1 MHSLSSE
8 AASLWRSRHLLRVL
22 VRREV
27 VARYTGTAAGAV
39 WLYAQPL
46 ATLAAYFL
54 VFDVVLGMRLGP
66 EAPTSRVGAFLVV
79 GALPWMAWS
88 DAIQRSMGSLL
99 EAGALLQKNALP
111 PVLFP
116 VRAVLA
122 SQVVYAPLLVVLV
135 LAYAPWH
142 GGAAA
147 LVLLP
152 LVFLLMFVLMVLLG
166 YVLAVLALALR
177 DVVQLVG
184 FALSLG
190 IYVTP
195 ILFPLSMVP
204 PGVRWLLW
212 VNPVT
217 PVVLACQSLLLQ
229 GQVPP
234 WQVWPALLAW
244 VGVLLVVLAVLVR
257 RSRDQW
263 VDWL

>member
-1 MHSLSSE
+1 MHSLRSE
-8 AASLWRSRHLLRVL
+8 AASLWRSRQLLWVL

-27 VARYTGTAAGAV
+27 AARYTGTAAGAL

-46 ATLAAYFL
+46 ATLAAYFV
-54 VFDVVLGMRLGP
+54 VFDMVLGMRLGP
-66 EAPTSRVGAFLVV
+66 DAPISRVGAFLVV

-88 DAIQRSMGSLL
+88 DAIQRSMSSLL

-116 VRAVLA
+116 VRAVL
-122 SQVVYAPLLVVLV
+122 SSMVVYAPLLLLLVLV
-135 LAYAPWH
+135 YTPWH
-142 GGAAA
+142 GGSPA
-147 LVLLP
+147 LLALL
-152 LVFLLMFVLMVLLG
+152 LVFALMLVLMVLLG

-212 VNPVT
+212 ANPVT
-217 PVVLACQSLLLQ
+217 PVVLACQAVLLQ
-229 GQVPP
+229 GQMPP

-244 VGVLLVVLAVLVR
+244 VLVLVGALALLVR

>member
-1 MHSLSSE
+1 MHSLRSE
-8 AASLWRSRHLLRVL
+8 ATCLWRSRQLLWVL

-27 VARYTGTAAGAV
+27 AARHTGTAAGAL

-46 ATLAAYFL
+46 ATLAAYFV
-54 VFDVVLGMRLGP
+54 VFDMVLGMRLGP
-66 EAPTSRVGAFLVV
+66 DAPTARVGAFLVV

-111 PVLFP
+111 PILFP

-122 SQVVYAPLLVVLV
+122 SQVVYAPLLVLLVLV
-135 LAYAPWH
+135 YVPWH
-142 GGAAA
+142 GGAPA
-147 LVLLP
+147 LLLLP
-152 LVFLLMFVLMVLLG
+152 LVFALMFVVMVLLG

-204 PGVRWLLW
+204 TQVRWLLW
-212 VNPVT
+212 ANPVT

-229 GQVPP
+229 GQAPP

-244 VGVLLVVLAVLVR
+244 VLVLSGVLAVLVR

>member
-1 MHSLSSE
+1 MHSLRSE
-8 AASLWRSRHLLRVL
+8 ATCLWRSRQLLWVL

-27 VARYTGTAAGAV
+27 AARHTGTAAGV
-39 WLYAQPL
+39 LWLYAQPL
-46 ATLAAYFL
+46 ATLAAYFV
-54 VFDVVLGMRLGP
+54 VFDMVLGMRLGP
-66 EAPTSRVGAFLVV
+66 DAPTARVGAFLVV

-111 PVLFP
+111 PILFP

-122 SQVVYAPLLVVLV
+122 SQVVYAPLLVLLVLV
-135 LAYAPWH
+135 YVPWH
-142 GGAAA
+142 GGAPA
-147 LVLLP
+147 LLLLP
-152 LVFLLMFVLMVLLG
+152 LVFALMFVVMVLLG

-204 PGVRWLLW
+204 TQVRWLLW
-212 VNPVT
+212 ANPVT

-229 GQVPP
+229 GQAPP

-244 VGVLLVVLAVLVR
+244 VLVLSGVLAVLVR

>member
-1 MHSLSSE
+1 M
-8 AASLWRSRHLLRVL
+8 
-22 VRREV
+22 
-27 VARYTGTAAGAV
+27 
-39 WLYAQPL
+39 
-46 ATLAAYFL
+46 
-54 VFDVVLGMRLGP
+54 
-66 EAPTSRVGAFLVV
+66 
-79 GALPWMAWS
+79 
-88 DAIQRSMGSLL
+88 
-99 EAGALLQKNALP
+99 
-111 PVLFP
+111 LFP

-152 LVFLLMFVLMVLLG
+152 LVFLLMFVVMVLLG

-244 VGVLLVVLAVLVR
+244 IVLLLVVLAVLVR

>member
-1 MHSLSSE
+1 MHSLRSE
-8 AASLWRSRHLLRVL
+8 AASLWRSRRLLWVL

-27 VARYTGTAAGAV
+27 AARYTGTAAGV
-39 WLYAQPL
+39 LWLYAQPL

-54 VFDVVLGMRLGP
+54 VFDLVLGMRLGAG
-66 EAPTSRVGAFLVV
+66 APTSSVGAFLVV

-88 DAIQRSMGSLL
+88 DAVQRSMGSLL

-122 SQVVYAPLLVVLV
+122 SQLVYAPLLLLLALV
-135 LAYAPWH
+135 YIPWH
-142 GGAAA
+142 GGASA
-147 LVLLP
+147 LWLLLP
-152 LVFLLMFVLMVLLG
+152 ILLLMLLVMVLLG

-184 FALSLG
+184 FALS
-190 IYVTP
+190 
-195 ILFPLSMVP
+195 
-204 PGVRWLLW
+204 
-212 VNPVT
+212 PVT
-217 PVVLACQSLLLQ
+217 PVVLACQSVLLQ

-234 WQVWPALLAW
+234 WQVWPALLGW
-244 VGVLLVVLAVLVR
+244 VVVLAAVLAVLVR

>member
-1 MHSLSSE
+1 MHSLRSE
-8 AASLWRSRHLLRVL
+8 ATCLWRSRQLLWVL

-27 VARYTGTAAGAV
+27 AARHTGTAAGAL

-46 ATLAAYFL
+46 AMLAAYFV
-54 VFDVVLGMRLGP
+54 VFDMVLGMRLGP
-66 EAPTSRVGAFLVV
+66 DAPTARVGAFLVV

-111 PVLFP
+111 PILFP

-122 SQVVYAPLLVVLV
+122 SQVVYAPLLVLLVLV
-135 LAYAPWH
+135 YVPWH
-142 GGAAA
+142 GGAPA
-147 LVLLP
+147 LLLLP
-152 LVFLLMFVLMVLLG
+152 LVFALMFVVMVLLG

-204 PGVRWLLW
+204 TQVRWLLW
-212 VNPVT
+212 ANPVT

-229 GQVPP
+229 GQAPP

-244 VGVLLVVLAVLVR
+244 VLVLSGVLAVLVR

>member
-1 MHSLSSE
+1 MHSRRSE
-8 AASLWRSRHLLRVL
+8 AASLWRSRRLLWVL

-27 VARYTGTAAGAV
+27 AARYTGTAAGV
-39 WLYAQPL
+39 LWLYAQPL

-54 VFDVVLGMRLGP
+54 VFDLVLGMRLGAG
-66 EAPTSRVGAFLVV
+66 APTSSVGAFLVV

-88 DAIQRSMGSLL
+88 DAVQRSMGSLL

-122 SQVVYAPLLVVLV
+122 SQLVYAPLLLLLALV
-135 LAYAPWH
+135 YIPWH
-142 GGAAA
+142 GGASA
-147 LVLLP
+147 LWLLLP
-152 LVFLLMFVLMVLLG
+152 ILLLMLLVMVLLG

-212 VNPVT
+212 ANPVT
-217 PVVLACQSLLLQ
+217 PVVLACQSVLLQ

-234 WQVWPALLAW
+234 WQVWPALLGW
-244 VGVLLVVLAVLVR
+244 VVVLAAVLAVLVR